1 MNSFRVSQFLML
13 QKKELWENRN
23 LLIGA
28 PVVMAIVVFV
38 CNFLVVSQL
47 NEDQLSLM
55 VGFLLRW
62 FEGENPFMTTSIL
75 TLFSLPFVIVFF
87 FCSAKYLLNALY
99 HDRRDMSIL
108 FWQSM
113 PVSNMQTV
121 FSKLI
126 TVVVVSPAFIV
137 VVMGVLYL
145 LTVIHLAVSAAT
157 IGAGFAGFFY
167 MLAAAWINLII
178 VYFFLATSA
187 LWLLPLMG
195 WLLLFSAFARRAPM
209 LWAVGVF
216 FALAFAEEFIFNSQ
230 FISVWAQTRLDPD
243 NFLIVDFTGI
253 WDRLFS
259 YDMFVGWFLGG
270 ILITGSVYMRRY
282 SD

>member
-1 MNSFRVSQFLML
+1 MNSFKIRQFLML
-13 QKKELWENRN
+13 QQKELWENRN

-38 CNFLVVSQL
+38 SNFLVASQL
-47 NEDQLSLM
+47 NDDQLEL
-55 VGFLLRW
+55 VLGFLLRW
-62 FEGENPFMTTSIL
+62 FDEQNPFVTTSVL
-75 TLFSLPFVIVFF
+75 TLLSLPFVIVFF

-113 PVSNMQTV
+113 PVSNLQTV
-121 FSKLI
+121 MSKLI
-126 TVVVVSPAFIV
+126 TVVVVSPVFV
-137 VVMGVLYL
+137 VIIMGVLYS
-145 LTVIHLAVSAAT
+145 LTVAHLAISAVG
-157 IGAGFAGFFY
+157 IGVGFSGFFY
-167 MLAAAWINLII
+167 MLGAAWVNLII
-178 VYFFLATSA
+178 VYLFLATSA

-209 LWAVGVF
+209 LWAIGVF
-216 FALAFAEEFIFNSQ
+216 FALAFTEEFLFSSQ

-243 NFLIVDFTGI
+243 NFMIVDFTGLL
-253 WDRLFS
+253 DRLFS
-259 YDMFVGWFLGG
+259 YDMLVGWFLGS

-282 SD
+282 ID